1 MNDHMSFICHSLGML
16 GDQQTTL
23 GCSKMSQCYTKCA
36 GCILEKGSRII
47 GKFNLSLNRVIEICV
62 AHGVFII
69 DHGLLFLCTRACCA
83 LSLALTSE
91 RDLIRLRLES

>member
-1 MNDHMSFICHSLGML
+1 ML

-23 GCSKMSQCYTKCA
+23 GCSKLSQCYTKCA

-69 DHGLLFLCTRACCA
+69 DHAESWPLVFVHQSMLCIITGI
-83 LSLALTSE
+83 
-91 RDLIRLRLES
+91 DL